1 MQQARRQ
8 RQAEKRL
15 QQLQLADRSD
25 APWARPR
32 YQNTKPISMLNSD
45 T

>member
-1 MQQARRQ
+1 MNGWNNCSWPTA
-8 RQAEKRL
+8 AMP
-15 QQLQLADRSD
+15 
-25 APWARPR
+25 PWASPR